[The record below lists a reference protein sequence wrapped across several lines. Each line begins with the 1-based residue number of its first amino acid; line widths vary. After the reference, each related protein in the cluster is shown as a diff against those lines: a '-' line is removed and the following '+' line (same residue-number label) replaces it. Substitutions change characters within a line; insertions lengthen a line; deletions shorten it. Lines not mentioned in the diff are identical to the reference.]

1 MSRPPP
7 ARRGLRAGKT
17 RCEWK
22 GGGEGKKRNDTPGC
36 QHNSTQGGERHSH
49 VHRGHGGLSLG
60 QDCGKL
66 WLLISVFSEKYLKR
80 ARRGLKLITQESERG
95 RSRREQGHA
104 RGSGE
109 QVGATPELFLQNEQN
124 TRRKTRKRRGDF
136 CVTASGD
143 AFPPRCVLALHVP
156 SIYRDSH
163 PSCRA
168 RTARLKA
175 GSVFLTA

>member
-1 MSRPPP
+1 M
-7 ARRGLRAGKT
+7 
-17 RCEWK
+17 
-22 GGGEGKKRNDTPGC
+22 
-36 QHNSTQGGERHSH
+36 
-49 VHRGHGGLSLG
+49 HRGHGGLSLG

-80 ARRGLKLITQESERG
+80 ARRGLKLRTHESERG

-143 AFPPRCVLALHVP
+143 AFPPRCVLSPARALYFQGQSP
-156 SIYRDSH
+156 QLEGED
-163 PSCRA
+163 RA
-168 RTARLKA
+168 PQGRLCLPHCLIPGPRVA
-175 GSVFLTA
+175 PGREST